1 MLSARASSAFARGS
15 LRRALYPS
23 METRFGQEPRRFR
36 LVDGERVPDGVRR
49 IARGQLDVSIER
61 LNGDA
66 DENLATAVHETRKS
80 LRRLRA
86 TVRLTRDWALVTRP
100 IGARTSP
107 SAVLAGGSSNAHSP
121 ACSPVGAGEDAG
133 ASHRDA
139 SRASGRRWCPVPK
152 VLMS

>member
-1 MLSARASSAFARGS
+1 
-15 LRRALYPS
+15 

-86 TVRLTRDWALVTRP
+86 TVRLTRD
-100 IGARTSP
+100 
-107 SAVLAGGSSNAHSP
+107 
-121 ACSPVGAGEDAG
+121 
-133 ASHRDA
+133 
-139 SRASGRRWCPVPK
+139 
-152 VLMS
+152 